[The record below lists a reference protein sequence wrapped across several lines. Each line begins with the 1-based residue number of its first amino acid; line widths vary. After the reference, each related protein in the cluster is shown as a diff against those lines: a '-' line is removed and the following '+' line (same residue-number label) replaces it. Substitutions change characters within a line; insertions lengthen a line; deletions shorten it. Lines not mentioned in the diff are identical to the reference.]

1 MQPSLRL
8 IRNWA
13 DERAIPDLTL
23 AELDYR
29 LTYAL
34 GAIYTDPFLAARL
47 CLKGGTVLNKLCFPT
62 LSRLSVDLD
71 FNAVGPKAQVLAE
84 RSRVITQLATLFAE
98 QNAGYTV
105 THDFRYE
112 QTNIVAHYAPLSG
125 GPRQRLKLEISTV
138 ERVPILGRTA
148 RPLILPDGA
157 SVSIATY
164 HLEELTAT
172 KIRALYARRKGRDI
186 YDLWR
191 IASLDLDERAVRK
204 LTLYYFYH
212 AKMMFHYPTFLANV
226 EEKLRHHGFG
236 DDVRGLIRVGQ
247 EFDWS
252 EACRA
257 VIDRFAFLGALED
270 RDIHFLDLARVLLH
284 KPVSDA
290 TIETLAEIEYPIAWL
305 MKGIPISEEAAA
317 LRRDDIQVYLG
328 S

>member
-1 MQPSLRL
+1 MNLTLRL

-13 DERAIPDLTL
+13 DERAILDLTL

-34 GAIYTDPFLAARL
+34 AAIYRDPFLAGRL
-47 CLKGGTVLNKLCFPT
+47 CLKGGTVLNKLYFPT

-84 RSRVITQLATLFAE
+84 RSQIISRLETLFAA
-98 QNAGYTV
+98 QNADYTV
-105 THDFRYE
+105 THDYRYE
-112 QTNIVAHYAPLSG
+112 QTNIVAHYTPLSG

-148 RPLILPDGA
+148 RNLILPDGSSA
-157 SVSIATY
+157 PIATY
-164 HLEELTAT
+164 YLEELTAT
-172 KIRALYARRKGRDI
+172 KLRALYARRKGRDI

-191 IASLDLDERAVRK
+191 ITGLDLNGRAVRK

-212 AKMMFHYPTFLANV
+212 AKMVFHYPTFLANV
-226 EEKLRHHGFG
+226 EEKLRHHGFA

-247 EFDWS
+247 DFDWA

-257 VIDRFAFLGALED
+257 VLERFAFLGELEE
-270 RDIHFLDLARVLLH
+270 RDTRFLDFARMLLG
-284 KPVSDA
+284 KPVSGAALA
-290 TIETLAEIEYPIAWL
+290 TVADIEYPIAWL
-305 MKGIPISEEAAA
+305 MEEIPISEEAAV
-317 LRRDDIQVYLG
+317 LRQEDIRVFLA
-328 S
+328 